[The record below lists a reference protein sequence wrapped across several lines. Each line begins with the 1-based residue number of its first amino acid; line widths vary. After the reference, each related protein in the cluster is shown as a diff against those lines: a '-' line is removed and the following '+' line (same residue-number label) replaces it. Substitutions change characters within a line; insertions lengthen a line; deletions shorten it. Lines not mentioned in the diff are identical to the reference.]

1 MIEEAKKIYTFIIE
15 IDWKRVCVF
24 SQYLLNEIGNTSLCF
39 YEAIEI
45 LVKVWLKSEVERVVE
60 R

>member
-24 SQYLLNEIGNTSLCF
+24 SQYLLNEIGNISLCF
-39 YEAIEI
+39 CEAIET

>member
-15 IDWKRVCVF
+15 IDWKRVLF
-24 SQYLLNEIGNTSLCF
+24 SQCLLNEIGNISLCF
-39 YEAIEI
+39 YEAIET
-45 LVKVWLKSEVERVVE
+45 LVKVWLKSEVQRVVE